1 MSKVLLEAKDLKK
14 SFPTALGSLDVLRSI
29 NLTVNEGE
37 SVSIRGLSGSGKT
50 TLLQLL
56 GGLEAPDAGEV
67 LIDLK
72 SKGLV
77 SPHQHLGHGVGFVF
91 QNFQLMPELNTL
103 ENVML
108 AAKILNTPDAEFKA
122 RTLIEAVGLGSRLN
136 HYPSQLSGGEC
147 QRVAIARALINDP
160 TIVLADEPTG
170 NLDAETA
177 DEVFNL
183 MLDIANKQGTAF
195 VIVTHELASIETI
208 ADRIIMLDKD
218 AQGIIAQGN
227 PRELKDQKENKKAYE
242 FFNRISASNS

>member
-14 SFPTALGSLDVLRSI
+14 SFSTAAGSLDVLRSI

-56 GGLEAPDAGEV
+56 GGLEVPDAGEV

-122 RTLIEAVGLGSRLN
+122 RTLIESVGLGARLN
-136 HYPSQLSGGEC
+136 HFPSQLSGGEC
-147 QRVAIARALINDP
+147 QRVAIARALINEP

-170 NLDAETA
+170 NLDEATGQQII
-177 DEVFNL
+177 NL
-183 MLDIANKQGTAF
+183 LLGIVAKKQMAL
-195 VIVTHELASIETI
+195 ILVTHS
-208 ADRIIMLDKD
+208 
-218 AQGIIAQGN
+218 
-227 PRELKDQKENKKAYE
+227 REFAERTQRQLLLTKGVL
-242 FFNRISASNS
+242 SPG

>member
-1 MSKVLLEAKDLKK
+1 MSKVVLSARSLKK
-14 SFPTALGSLDVLRSI
+14 SFASAAGTLDVLRSVD
-29 NLTVNEGE
+29 LTVNEGE

-56 GGLEAPDAGEV
+56 GGLESPDEGEV

-72 SKGLV
+72 SHGLV

-103 ENVML
+103 ENVIL

-136 HYPSQLSGGEC
+136 HFPSQLSGGEC

-160 TIVLADEPTG
+160 TVILADEPTG
-170 NLDAETA
+170 NLDEATGQQII
-177 DEVFNL
+177 NL
-183 MLDIANKQGTAF
+183 LLGIVAKKQMAL
-195 VIVTHELASIETI
+195 VLVTHS
-208 ADRIIMLDKD
+208 
-218 AQGIIAQGN
+218 
-227 PRELKDQKENKKAYE
+227 REYAERTERQVVLTRGVLSPA
-242 FFNRISASNS
+242 